1 MIPFH
6 NKEHQYSVTGY
17 DITTTLAYMYSM
29 LHTIHMKL
37 EQTTTTTS
45 FYVCTLL
52 CRNLISFQKSLRGKS
67 NCNLYFVSV
76 FGTLSDGMAS
86 FMRPIWLKK
95 QPLQRYTTTTCL
107 VTIEI
112 PTRLLPKRPSK
123 MIHTFINVCL
133 YLYALICSR
142 NWSQIIF
149 IHSFTLIFN
158 HANVFDVSS

>member
-37 EQTTTTTS
+37 EQTTTTS

-95 QPLQRYTTTTCL
+95 QPLQRYTTTTTCL

-123 MIHTFINVCL
+123 MIHIYQCLFLSLRPYMQQKLESNNLYINFFHTD
-133 YLYALICSR
+133 I
-142 NWSQIIF
+142 
-149 IHSFTLIFN
+149 
-158 HANVFDVSS
+158 

>member
-17 DITTTLAYMYSM
+17 DITTLAYMYST

-37 EQTTTTTS
+37 EQTTTS

-123 MIHTFINVCL
+123 MIHIYQCL
-133 YLYALICSR
+133 FLSLRPYMKQKLES
-142 NWSQIIF
+142 NNF
-149 IHSFTLIFN
+149 HSFFKPPV
-158 HANVFDVSS
+158 A

>member
-1 MIPFH
+1 MLPFH

-37 EQTTTTTS
+37 EQTTTS

-123 MIHTFINVCL
+123 MIHIYKCL
-133 YLYALICSR
+133 FVSLRPDMQQKLESNNLY
-142 NWSQIIF
+142 
-149 IHSFTLIFN
+149 IHFFYTDSI
-158 HANVFDVSS
+158 

>member
-1 MIPFH
+1 MTLLH
-6 NKEHQYSVTGY
+6 
-17 DITTTLAYMYSM
+17 TTLAYMYSM

-37 EQTTTTTS
+37 EQTTTTS

-123 MIHTFINVCL
+123 MIHIYQCL
-133 YLYALICSR
+133 FLSLRPYMQQKLES
-142 NWSQIIF
+142 NNF
-149 IHSFTLIFN
+149 HSFFYTDI
-158 HANVFDVSS
+158 

>member
-37 EQTTTTTS
+37 EQTTTTS
-45 FYVCTLL
+45 FYVCSTLL

-76 FGTLSDGMAS
+76 FGTLSDGMVS

-95 QPLQRYTTTTCL
+95 QPLQRYTCL

-123 MIHTFINVCL
+123 MIHIYQCL
-133 YLYALICSR
+133 FLSLCPYMQQKLES
-142 NWSQIIF
+142 NNF
-149 IHSFTLIFN
+149 HSFYFYTDI
-158 HANVFDVSS
+158 